1 MRDLYHKAVSGGK
14 HPAWYSLWPGAGLA
28 ERARSPEGCTALH
41 VAVCRIRLHVYGSQ
55 SLKDKRRVVASL
67 CERLRQRFPVA
78 VAEVDGQDTWQV
90 AVIGVAAVSGDAS
103 KAREII
109 DRVASHVRE
118 AVMEAE
124 VAEIETD
131 VFDY

>member
-1 MRDLYHKAVSGGK
+1 
-14 HPAWYSLWPGAGLA
+14 
-28 ERARSPEGCTALH
+28 LH